1 MDLKVDYKE
10 MSNIDIKLRIET
22 LKNLFENKKKNLLSL
37 CKEMNDIEKEY
48 LKAQHEI
55 DLRKNLYI

>member
-22 LKNLFENKKKNLLSL
+22 LKNLFENKKKNLLSF
-37 CKEMNDIEKEY
+37 CEEMNDIEKEY
-48 LKAQHEI
+48 LKAKHEI

>member
-1 MDLKVDYKE
+1 MDLKVDYNK

-22 LKNLFENKKKNLLSL
+22 LKNLFENKKKNLLNL
-37 CKEMNDIEKEY
+37 CEEMNEIEKEF

-55 DLRKNLYI
+55 DLRKNLYL